1 LSKLNFNI
9 TQPYMES
16 TDSVDRSL
24 YEQIV
29 HSVVTYLREK
39 GFSSV
44 KANSPAYALPGRIK
58 WDDQDEG
65 VVPDIVGEHGDCVY
79 VFEIVNVNQLDP
91 KAVENRWRLLS
102 VHARRMRG
110 VLYLVT
116 PERSAETV
124 QKLAASLDLRP
135 KFLRLRGIA

>member
-1 LSKLNFNI
+1 
-9 TQPYMES
+9 ME
-16 TDSVDRSL
+16 TTNSVDGSL

-29 HSVVTYLREK
+29 HSVVTYLREQ

-44 KANSPAYALPGRIK
+44 KANSPAYTLPGRVK

-65 VVPDIVGEHGDCVY
+65 VVPDIVGEHGNGVY
-79 VFEIVNVNQLDP
+79 VFEIVSEAQLDP
-91 KAVENRWRLLS
+91 EAVGNRWRLLS

-116 PERSAETV
+116 LEHAAETV